1 MNSKYAILLVG
12 LVALTVMFSGCTSSS
27 SAAEPGD
34 IEVLT
39 VYSCG
44 GPTEALA
51 EVNEVFMEK
60 YNCEIKFIGANAG
73 MLETNLE
80 NGAYADVFL
89 PRTVVLSEKLTSL
102 GLMNPDYKVYQFTDW
117 VIVTPSGNPKNV
129 STIEDLLNDDVKV
142 YTNSKSSI
150 PALNAMASQSETINV
165 LYEKSAKDYDCYR
178 KMLSDIVVGN
188 ADAALVERRCTTLE
202 NGKLQMEGNI
212 EVIDIPFEYMTPQI
226 AIFSVGV
233 MNYSEHVDLAYEY
246 QEFVLSDE
254 AAEILDANGFI
265 PVNSEKGQEIFT
277 EYYPEYLS
285 LNN

>member
-1 MNSKYAILLVG
+1 MKSKYWAFLIG
-12 LVALTVMFSGCTSSS
+12 LVALTVLFSGCTTT
-27 SAAEPGD
+27 SAPVQAGEK
-34 IEVLT
+34 EVLT

-44 GPTEALA
+44 GPTEALT

-60 YNCEIKFIGANAG
+60 YNCDIKFIGANAG
-73 MLETNLE
+73 MLEANLE

-89 PRTVVLSEKLTSL
+89 PRTVVLSEKLTGL
-102 GLMNPDYKVYQFTDW
+102 GLMNPDYKVYQFSEW
-117 VIVTPSGNPKNV
+117 VIVTPVGNPKNV
-129 STIEDLLNDDVKV
+129 TTIEDLLRDDVKV

-150 PALNAMASQSETINV
+150 PALKAMASDAETINAI
-165 LYEKSAKDYDCYR
+165 YDKSAKDYDCYR

-212 EVIDIPFEYMTPQI
+212 EVIDIPFEHMTPQI

-233 MNYSEHVDLAYEY
+233 MNYSTHQELAYKY
-246 QEFVLSDE
+246 QEFVLSEE
-254 AAEILDANGFI
+254 ASEILEANGFV
-265 PVNSEKGQEIFT
+265 PVNTEKGQEIYKT
-277 EYYPEYLS
+277 YYPQYLE